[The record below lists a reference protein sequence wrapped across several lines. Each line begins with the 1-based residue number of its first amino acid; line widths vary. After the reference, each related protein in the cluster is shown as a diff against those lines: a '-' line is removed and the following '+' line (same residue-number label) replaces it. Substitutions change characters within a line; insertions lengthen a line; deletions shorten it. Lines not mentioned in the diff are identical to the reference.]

1 MDSYLTPKKINI
13 AIVGL
18 WHLGCIYA
26 TSFASKGFN
35 VQGFDINRT
44 VVNNL
49 NKGIPP
55 IFEQGLEKELKSY
68 LNKNLTISS
77 STDVIKNADYIFITY
92 DTPVDDND
100 VVQMKIIDQAFN
112 MLKKYSQ
119 DDSTIIISSQ
129 IPIGSTRKLI
139 NMLKKKGIKDPKV
152 IYFPENLRL
161 GKAFETFLNPDRII
175 LGSDNPDALVDFKRK
190 FSFIKCPI
198 ITMSVESA
206 EMSKHALNTYL
217 ATCISFSSELSD
229 LSEKTGANMT
239 DVVKALKTDRRVS
252 TYAPINPGLG
262 FAGGTLARD
271 IQILRKIAKDKKYE
285 LKLLNAVYLVNQ
297 ERLPMLLEKINSI
310 YPSLK
315 KKLIGI
321 LGLTYKPGTNTLRRS
336 MSLDLASLL
345 KDKGCEVKAFDPVI
359 KEQISSH
366 SFIKVCSNIDD
377 FFQDLDMVILMIDW
391 PEFLKLNLPKL
402 ASVMKNR
409 TMIDTKNFLDSQMY
423 KNNGFNYLG
432 MGV

>member
-1 MDSYLTPKKINI
+1 MKNSGNLSIG
-13 AIVGL
+13 VLGL
-18 WHLGCIYA
+18 WHLGCVYTA
-26 TSFASKGFN
+26 CLAKL
-35 VQGFDINRT
+35 GFDVLGYDENNI
-44 VVNNL
+44 VINNL
-49 NKGIPP
+49 KKGIPP
-55 IFEQGLEKELKSY
+55 ILEPELAETIKKH
-68 LNKNLTISS
+68 LRKNLFFSS
-77 STDVIKNADYIFITY
+77 SLKESLENKDYIFITH
-92 DTPVDDND
+92 DLPVDNFDRVLMEIIEKTFSNISKHISPNAT
-100 VVQMKIIDQAFN
+100 VV
-112 MLKKYSQ
+112 
-119 DDSTIIISSQ
+119 ISSQ
-129 IPIGSTRKLI
+129 VPLGTSRKLV
-139 NMLKKKGIKDPKV
+139 NLLKKNTKDPKV

-161 GKAFETFLNPDRII
+161 GNAFRTFLEPDRII
-175 LGSDNPDALVDFKRK
+175 LGSDNKQALEQFKKDFK
-190 FSFIKCPI
+190 FNCQF
-198 ITMSVESA
+198 ITMSLESA

-239 DVVKALKTDRRVS
+239 DVVKALKTDKRVS
-252 TYAPINPGLG
+252 IYAPINPGLG

-271 IQILRKIAKDKKYE
+271 IQILRKIAQNKKYKT
-285 LKLLNAVYLVNQ
+285 KLLNSVYAVNQ
-297 ERLPMLLEKINSI
+297 DRLPMLLEKINSI

-321 LGLTYKPGTNTLRRS
+321 LGLTYKPGTNALRRS

-345 KDKGCEVKAFDPVI
+345 KDQGCEVKAFDPVI

-377 FFQDLDMVILMIDW
+377 FFQDLDMVILMTDW

-402 ASVMKNR
+402 SSVMKNR